1 MRRSL
6 SPSEELAL
14 RAEMKDVLVARDHD
28 RIIAA
33 SFVDDDGEILI
44 DLSKLTPD
52 GEAAKRR
59 IYDGIADLWPTASST
74 VKDEIRASVGR
85 LAAAVKGAR
94 S

>member
-52 GEAAKRR
+52 GEAAKRH
-59 IYDGIADLWPTASST
+59 IYDGIADLWPDASAET
-74 VKDEIRASVGR
+74 KEEVRASGQR
-85 LAAAVKGAR
+85 LRAAAKGAR

>member
-28 RIIAA
+28 RFIAA
-33 SFVDDDGEILI
+33 AFVDDDGEILV
-44 DLSKLTPD
+44 DLAKLTPD

-59 IYDGIADLWPTASST
+59 IYDGIADLWPDASAET
-74 VKDEIRASVGR
+74 KDEIRASAQR
-85 LAAAVKGAR
+85 LRAAER
-94 S
+94 P